1 MCRAVKPVLML
12 AISCSGAREAEQ
24 GVPPAERR
32 VGSRTHRCPQRATAH
47 ARALRVSFKFSS
59 MKVQQT
65 LAQTWKRRRDS
76 DHAEAKR
83 LIEER
88 GVGLLAVPDE
98 LLDII
103 LGYSDL
109 STRLAA
115 VHGGTETGQNILRGS
130 R

>member
-1 MCRAVKPVLML
+1 
-12 AISCSGAREAEQ
+12 
-24 GVPPAERR
+24 
-32 VGSRTHRCPQRATAH
+32 
-47 ARALRVSFKFSS
+47 

-83 LIEER
+83 LIAER

-109 STRLAA
+109 WATTR
-115 VHGGTETGQNILRGS
+115 RGMCW
-130 R
+130 RWP

>member
-1 MCRAVKPVLML
+1 
-12 AISCSGAREAEQ
+12 
-24 GVPPAERR
+24 
-32 VGSRTHRCPQRATAH
+32 
-47 ARALRVSFKFSS
+47 

>member
-1 MCRAVKPVLML
+1 
-12 AISCSGAREAEQ
+12 
-24 GVPPAERR
+24 
-32 VGSRTHRCPQRATAH
+32 
-47 ARALRVSFKFSS
+47 

-76 DHAEAKR
+76 DHATAKR
-83 LIEER
+83 LIAER

-109 STRLAA
+109 SCARA
-115 VHGGTETGQNILRGS
+115 
-130 R
+130 